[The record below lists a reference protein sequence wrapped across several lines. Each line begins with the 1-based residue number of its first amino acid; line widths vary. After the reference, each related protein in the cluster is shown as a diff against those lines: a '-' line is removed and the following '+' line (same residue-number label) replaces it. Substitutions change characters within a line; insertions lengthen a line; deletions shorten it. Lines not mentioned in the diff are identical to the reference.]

1 MNGEHSTDGELGPR
15 AAALAALARRE
26 LGHLP
31 PDAQERGLDAV
42 RGRMALRR
50 RRWTRSLA
58 AGGLAAAA
66 ALALLVPRLLHGRGG
81 PEGEPGGPPLALQVE
96 GASLG
101 SDGAIQAA
109 AGTAPA
115 LRFGDGTVIA
125 FHPGTKGRLAS
136 VDGRGAHVAITDGT
150 AAVNVVPRPHA
161 RWQIDAGP
169 FSIHV
174 HGTVFTAAWNAA
186 EGRLDVK
193 LQRGA
198 VSVDGPLA
206 TGAISMRTGQRL
218 TVSVR
223 ESRVLLRPMD
233 EDDTPVSAPAA
244 TAEPREAT
252 PAEAPVAPPRVAPA
266 LALIAPAPH
275 AAREPR
281 ESREPR
287 DLRDARDAKPA
298 HLAWPAALAAGDF
311 AGIVEDASRDLSHVL
326 RTASSDDLAAL
337 ADAARYQRR
346 DDLARRALEAQR
358 QRFHGSP
365 RATDAAFFL
374 GRLDENGGAGLIRA
388 LHWYDR
394 YLEEAPNGAYAAE
407 ALGRRMVA
415 LRELYGTT
423 AARPVAESYVH
434 RFPRGSYAGA
444 AQALLG
450 Q

>member
-1 MNGEHSTDGELGPR
+1 MNGDHLPDGELGPR

-31 PDAQERGLDAV
+31 PAAQERGLDAV
-42 RGRMALRR
+42 RGRMAWRR
-50 RRWTRSLA
+50 RRWTWSLGV
-58 AGGLAAAA
+58 GGLAAAA
-66 ALALLVPRLLHGRGG
+66 AVAVLVPRLLHRGA
-81 PEGEPGGPPLALQVE
+81 PDGELGGPPLALQIE
-96 GASLG
+96 GAALG

-109 AGTAPA
+109 GEAAPA

-136 VDGRGAHVAITDGT
+136 VDARGAHVAITDGT
-150 AAVNVVPRPHA
+150 AAVSVVPRAHA

-169 FSIHV
+169 FAIHV

-218 TVSVR
+218 TVSMR

-233 EDDTPVSAPAA
+233 EDDAPVAAA
-244 TAEPREAT
+244 TAEP
-252 PAEAPVAPPRVAPA
+252 AEAPAAAPER
-266 LALIAPAPH
+266 PAPVTPAPSPRAAEH
-275 AAREPR
+275 ATREAHEAREPR
-281 ESREPR
+281 DAHEA
-287 DLRDARDAKPA
+287 RDAREARPS
-298 HLAWPAALAAGDF
+298 HGSWRAALAAGDF
-311 AGIVEDASRDLSHVL
+311 AAIVEDASHDLNHVL

-358 QRFHGSP
+358 QRFRGSP

-394 YLEEAPNGAYAAE
+394 YLEEAPAGPYAAE

-415 LRELYGTT
+415 LRELYGAT
-423 AARPVAESYVH
+423 AARPVAESYVQ

-444 AQALLG
+444 AQALLAR
-450 Q
+450 

>member
-1 MNGEHSTDGELGPR
+1 VNGDQSPDGELGPR

-26 LGHLP
+26 LGQLAP
-31 PDAQERGLDAV
+31 AAQERGLGAV
-42 RGRMALRR
+42 RARLALRR
-50 RRWTRSLA
+50 RRWAWSLGI
-58 AGGLAAAA
+58 GGLAAAA
-66 ALALLVPRLLHGRGG
+66 AMALVVPRLVHRRG
-81 PEGEPGGPPLALQVE
+81 EHEGPPLAFQVDD
-96 GASLG
+96 AALS
-101 SDGAIQAA
+101 SDGVIQAA
-109 AGTAPA
+109 AGMAPA

-125 FHPGTKGRLAS
+125 FRPGTQGRLAS
-136 VDGRGAHVAITDGT
+136 VDARGAHVAISDGT
-150 AAVNVVPRPHA
+150 AAVSVVPRPHA

-186 EGRLDVK
+186 EKRLDVK

-218 TVSVR
+218 TVSLR

-233 EDDTPVSAPAA
+233 EDD
-244 TAEPREAT
+244 
-252 PAEAPVAPPRVAPA
+252 APVAAAEPTEAA
-266 LALIAPAPH
+266 APAPAPVTRAPAPRGPEH
-275 AAREPR
+275 ALREPR
-281 ESREPR
+281 ENREPR
-287 DLRDARDAKPA
+287 EVRPA
-298 HLAWPAALAAGDF
+298 HAAWPAALAAGDF
-311 AGIVEDASRDLSHVL
+311 AAIVDEASRDLVHVL
-326 RTASSDDLAAL
+326 RTASSEDLAAL
-337 ADAARYQRR
+337 ADAARYQRQ

-374 GRLDENGGAGLIRA
+374 GRLDENGGGGLIRA

-394 YLEEAPNGAYAAE
+394 YLEEAPSGPYAAE

-415 LRELYGTT
+415 LRELYGVT